1 MQPPGGHTGPTWG
14 AWEISR
20 KRKKQN
26 RKQMWQQH
34 VAIKCA
40 NGGWLSAFYKAAPV
54 ANSSKSF
61 SFKPFT
67 LYYLTQP
74 HTEDPH
80 HRRALLQR
88 TASQAAIMNSLF
100 NSNTNIVSPLDC
112 NHCCIMLQQL
122 KAVYTGQD
130 KVTNA
135 NPFVLRFS
143 SSAISQKQ
151 NGL

>member
-1 MQPPGGHTGPTWG
+1 
-14 AWEISR
+14 
-20 KRKKQN
+20 
-26 RKQMWQQH
+26 MWQQH

-80 HRRALLQR
+80 HRRALLHNR
-88 TASQAAIMNSLF
+88 ITSCYYEL
-100 NSNTNIVSPLDC
+100 T
-112 NHCCIMLQQL
+112 LQQQHKYRVSTGL
-122 KAVYTGQD
+122 QPLLHHAATAKSCLHWTGQSD
-130 KVTNA
+130 QCKSICSSFQQQCNKSETEWAVSLLSGICHVAPHPTDVGSIV
-135 NPFVLRFS
+135 FSLIVL
-143 SSAISQKQ
+143 
-151 NGL
+151 